1 MSSTN
6 PVGRSSSATI
16 SLKSEIIL
24 FSSVAGGRARGGGGG
39 GGCGILSALL
49 GIGIVL
55 VFVTEE
61 LREVF
66 CCLGKVLELR
76 AVLGKLVVRAV
87 LGKVELVPLT
97 GGKGGGGGGG
107 GPERPGGGGGA
118 RDGILAMSGGG
129 GVGSGP
135 SLPGLLI
142 GDMTLSVSGLYGGK
156 FSSSDPLNVLM
167 RIK

>member
-6 PVGRSSSATI
+6 PDGRSSSATI

-24 FSSVAGGRARGGGGG
+24 FSSAAGGRPGGGGG
-39 GGCGILSALL
+39 GGGGGLCGILPPLL
-49 GIGIVL
+49 GIGNVS
-55 VFVTEE
+55 VFVTDE
-61 LREVF
+61 
-66 CCLGKVLELR
+66 
-76 AVLGKLVVRAV
+76 VRAV
-87 LGKVELVPLT
+87 CCLLGKVELVPLT

-107 GPERPGGGGGA
+107 GPGRLGGGGGGGA
-118 RDGILAMSGGG
+118 RDGIVAMSGGG

-142 GDMTLSVSGLYGGK
+142 GDMTLSVSGLNGAK
-156 FSSSDPLNVLM
+156 FSSSEPLKVLM

>member
-1 MSSTN
+1 M
-6 PVGRSSSATI
+6 
-16 SLKSEIIL
+16 
-24 FSSVAGGRARGGGGG
+24 
-39 GGCGILSALL
+39 
-49 GIGIVL
+49 
-55 VFVTEE
+55 
-61 LREVF
+61 F

-76 AVLGKLVVRAV
+76 AVLLGKLVLRAV

-107 GPERPGGGGGA
+107 GPERPGGGGGGGA
-118 RDGILAMSGGG
+118 RDEMSGGG

-156 FSSSDPLNVLM
+156 FSSSDPLNVLL